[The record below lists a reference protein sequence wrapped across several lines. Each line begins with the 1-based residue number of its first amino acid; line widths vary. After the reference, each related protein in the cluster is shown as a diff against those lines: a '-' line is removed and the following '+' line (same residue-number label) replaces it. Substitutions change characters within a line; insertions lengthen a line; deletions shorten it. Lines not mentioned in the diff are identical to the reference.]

1 MRNKTNSL
9 IYILIFVLLIAIIL
23 YYTISFSQNNIQIP
37 DETHG
42 KTFCKPEDR
51 NAEICTEIYQP
62 VCGWVDPAKIQCI
75 RYPCAVIFGNPCS
88 ACMDENVLYYTEG
101 ECPE

>member
-1 MRNKTNSL
+1 MESRKGIL
-9 IYILIFVLLIAIIL
+9 ILIFILLLLAVLF
-23 YYTISFSQNNIQIP
+23 YTFSLNEN
-37 DETHG
+37 DTETTDRTHG

-62 VCGWVDPAKIQCI
+62 VCGWFDPAKIQCI
-75 RYPCAVIFGNPCS
+75 RYPCAVIFCNPFS
-88 ACMDENVLYYTEG
+88 SCMDENVLYYTEG